1 MIKRFKIWLLMRQ
14 LNRCARILND
24 YLEASAFDL
33 SLSEKC
39 YNRRV
44 GEARQAIQDAK
55 TKLRALGVNVNGK
68 DV

>member
-39 YNRRV
+39 Y
-44 GEARQAIQDAK
+44 
-55 TKLRALGVNVNGK
+55 KLPQIEKKA
-68 DV
+68 